1 MKEKS
6 ILIISKYPFAHKENV
21 DSLSEQ
27 GMRAEGSR

>member
-6 ILIISKYPFAHKENV
+6 LLIISKYQFANKENV
-21 DSLSEQ
+21 DSQSEQ